1 MLARSTAGS
10 TKESIVV
17 SHDLEAFTITCSRPM
32 PMQVDGESTPEVT
45 EAVFVSVPSALRVI
59 AVQ

>member
-1 MLARSTAGS
+1 M
-10 TKESIVV
+10 V

-45 EAVFVSVPSALRVI
+45 EAVFVSVPGALRVI